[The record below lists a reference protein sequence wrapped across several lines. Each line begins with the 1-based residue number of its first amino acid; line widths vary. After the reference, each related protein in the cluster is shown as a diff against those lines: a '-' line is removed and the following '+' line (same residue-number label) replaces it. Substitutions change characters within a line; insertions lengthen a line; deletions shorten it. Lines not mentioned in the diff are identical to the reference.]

1 MNSEKI
7 NEKGSIYP
15 SECTTVI
22 VGNKMTDD
30 GSMIVARSEDWNTM
44 FAKNLEIYE
53 DTAEGPETFVAR
65 DGLQHGG
72 RRYECH

>member
-1 MNSEKI
+1 MNSKKI

-44 FAKNLEIYE
+44 FAKNLEIY
-53 DTAEGPETFVAR
+53 
-65 DGLQHGG
+65 
-72 RRYECH
+72 

>member
-1 MNSEKI
+1 MNSKKI

-30 GSMIVARSEDWNTM
+30 GSIIVAR
-44 FAKNLEIYE
+44 
-53 DTAEGPETFVAR
+53 R
-65 DGLQHGG
+65 DSPNAWM
-72 RRYECH
+72 EE